1 MKKKRRAVHRC
12 ECEECQRH
20 PYGLTAKE
28 HRAINRVLASLD
40 EKSRRQCAG
49 LLARQ
54 RGRGG
59 IQAVHEISGLSRT
72 TIRRGQHEIST
83 LKRTRRVR
91 APGGGRPPVEKN
103 SPAS

>member
-1 MKKKRRAVHRC
+1 MKKKRRAIHRC
-12 ECEECQRH
+12 ECEACQQH
-20 PYGLTAKE
+20 PYGLLAKE

-72 TIRRGQHEIST
+72 TIRRGQREIT
-83 LKRTRRVR
+83 ALKRTRRIR
-91 APGGGRPPVEKN
+91 EPGGGRLPVEKN
-103 SPAS
+103 SPTS

>member
-1 MKKKRRAVHRC
+1 MNKRRRVIHRC
-12 ECEECQRH
+12 DCQACRQH
-20 PYGLTAKE
+20 PSGTTARE

-72 TIRRGQHEIST
+72 TIRRGTREIRG
-83 LKRTRRVR
+83 LKRSTRIRE
-91 APGGGRPPVEKN
+91 PGGGRPPVEKN

>member
-1 MKKKRRAVHRC
+1 MKKKRRAIHRC
-12 ECEECQRH
+12 ECAECQRH
-20 PYGLTAKE
+20 PAGLLAKE
-28 HRAINRVLASLD
+28 HRAINRVLAGLD

-72 TIRRGQHEIST
+72 TIRRGQAEIGA
-83 LKRTRRVR
+83 LKRTGRIR
-91 APGGGRPPVEKN
+91 APGGGRPLVEKN